1 MSPEESADLKNKLQN
16 EGEIVR
22 NRESV
27 IFNEKGVDSA
37 ESGDEETCLF
47 RLEKRR
53 GQYSVIPQNS
63 NQPNDRLWVV
73 IRSLRE
79 GYIIKQ
85 HDIIKLG
92 RMKFRVKEFRTEN
105 EYFED
110 LDNDTSPHPGF
121 DENYEVDRCSE
132 TDTNCRFCWTN
143 DETED
148 NPLIGACKCA
158 GSIRFIHFN
167 CVKMWLQTKVSKKE
181 GHSHSTLNW
190 KNFE

>member
-1 MSPEESADLKNKLQN
+1 MTMSLEELADLKNKLVN

-22 NRESV
+22 TRESV
-27 IFNEKGVDSA
+27 IFNENERDSA
-37 ESGDEETCLF
+37 DPTDEETCLF

-53 GQYSVIPQNS
+53 GNYAVVPQNE

-73 IRSLRE
+73 IRSLKE
-79 GYIIKQ
+79 GYVIKK

-121 DENYEVDRCSE
+121 DENYEVER
-132 TDTNCRFCWTN
+132 
-143 DETED
+143 
-148 NPLIGACKCA
+148 
-158 GSIRFIHFN
+158 
-167 CVKMWLQTKVSKKE
+167 
-181 GHSHSTLNW
+181 
-190 KNFE
+190 